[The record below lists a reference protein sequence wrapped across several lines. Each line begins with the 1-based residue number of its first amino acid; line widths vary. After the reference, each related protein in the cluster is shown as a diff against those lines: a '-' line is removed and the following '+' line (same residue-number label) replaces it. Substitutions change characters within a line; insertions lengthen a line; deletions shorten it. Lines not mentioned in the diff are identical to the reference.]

1 VTICPSK
8 ALKLVHEA
16 PPQEDVTGYDV
27 DLAPPMPKMPSR
39 KPGTPIAKKPSSKS

>member
-16 PPQEDVTGYDV
+16 PPQEDEVGYDV
-27 DLAPPMPKMPSR
+27 DLAPPMPKMPAS
-39 KPGTPIAKKPSSKS
+39 KPGMPIAKQPAAKS